1 MNTTLKVVH
10 SEPIHIPGVT
20 TLEQKCEA
28 LCDAL
33 AKRVVEKNF
42 GEAHA
47 LFAPWLQQAM
57 SPSDIE
63 SLVSSAGA
71 GSARTW
77 TLDEGFLGVEDLGG
91 PNQINKSNYR
101 GWLCIQFNPGEGHDG
116 GSFDLWLAAVE
127 TDGDYRV
134 GLIEAAEAD

>member
-1 MNTTLKVVH
+1 V
-10 SEPIHIPGVT
+10 
-20 TLEQKCEA
+20 EQKCEA

-42 GEAHA
+42 TEAHA
-47 LFAPWLQQAM
+47 LFAPWLQTEM
-57 SPSDIE
+57 SPTDIE
-63 SLVSSAGA
+63 QLVHEAAAGT

-77 TLDEGFLGVEDLGG
+77 TLDEGGLGVEDLGASR
-91 PNQINKSNYR
+91 NITKDNYR

-134 GLIEAAEAD
+134 GLIEALGAE